1 MPRLALALVIALGSI
16 GAALAADD
24 PATAAET
31 VAPSPLQAAIETALQ
46 EERAQVA
53 ALAAQLE
60 SAPDDAAALALH
72 RAIEQAKRDG
82 QLRVLGVQA
91 EFARREGRLEDAQ
104 SLEAAIAAMGR
115 PAAPAT
121 PQPRPAPDASRADGR

>member
-1 MPRLALALVIALGSI
+1 MPRFALALVIALGSI

-115 PAAPAT
+115 PAAPA
-121 PQPRPAPDASRADGR
+121 PFQPRPAPDTSRADGR

>member
-1 MPRLALALVIALGSI
+1 MPRFALALVIALGSI

-115 PAAPAT
+115 PAAPA
-121 PQPRPAPDASRADGR
+121 PLQPRPAPDTSRADGR